1 MLFILPPLSPT
12 PIKWSDMPD
21 MVVKRRVQYYRK
33 KYSFDTNKTFLRCII
48 ADLWC
53 VESFFLLFNDD
64 DEKTKN
70 LLRFSSS

>member
-53 VESFFLLFNDD
+53 VESFFY
-64 DEKTKN
+64 
-70 LLRFSSS
+70 